1 MTPFGKGNTLS
12 DGSFSTGCVWLVHF
26 NYVIYVEVVI
36 SIVPFSSFGKAGK
49 IISPPMFE
57 KQSVRY

>member
-12 DGSFSTGCVWLVHF
+12 DGSFSTGCVWLVHYH
-26 NYVIYVEVVI
+26 NVINIEVVF
-36 SIVPFSSFGKAGK
+36 SIVLFSSFGKAGK